1 MQKQECAVL
10 VGMIASAYPSW
21 KPTQETVSV
30 YVELLADLDKNEAQ
44 NALRSLLMASEYP
57 PSVAAIRKK
66 VLEQQDGLPLTKSD
80 AWELVMSMVRRYGIY
95 DRPKFEDK
103 TVSEVVHAI
112 GYRDICTSTN
122 VDTIRAQFFR
132 LYEEQAQKHLE
143 EKLSS
148 LSFQTQLE
156 SARAKEIEA

>member
-1 MQKQECAVL
+1 MTKQECAIL

-30 YVELLADLDKNEAQ
+30 YVELLVDLDVNEAQ
-44 NALRSLLMASEYP
+44 IALRRLLMASEFP

-66 VLEQQDGLPLTKSD
+66 VLEGMDGLPLTKSD
-80 AWELVMSMVRRYGIY
+80 AWELVMSMVRRYGTY
-95 DRPKFEDK
+95 ERPKFEDE
-103 TVSEVVHAI
+103 TVSQVVQAI
-112 GYRDICTSTN
+112 GYRELCTSTN
-122 VDTIRAQFFR
+122 TDTIRAQFFR

-148 LSFQTQLE
+148 ISFQTQIE
-156 SARAKEIEA
+156 GSRAKEIEA